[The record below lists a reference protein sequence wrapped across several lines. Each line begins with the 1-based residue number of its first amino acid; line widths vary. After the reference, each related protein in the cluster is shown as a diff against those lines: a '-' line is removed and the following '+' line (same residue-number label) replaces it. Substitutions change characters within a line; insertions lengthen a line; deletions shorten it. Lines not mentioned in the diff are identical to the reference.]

1 MCVAEWGMSGM
12 GSACAEWALTQKRCN
27 LLLDTFWGGVQD
39 LREDFSV
46 DFTDNYRRLMGLE
59 GTGQLP
65 AVSAI
70 GMPFDCFT
78 DGDQAT
84 RWLLFHSRNS

>member
-1 MCVAEWGMSGM
+1 M
-12 GSACAEWALTQKRCN
+12 GSNAKTLQSIIRHV
-27 LLLDTFWGGVQD
+27 LGGVQD